1 MRLLKLAA
9 TLAGAIL
16 PGDATLLSVF
26 KKGIESLNISL
37 DTSSSENPWASN
49 SETEKGAKDPVEDS
63 PVFLKFLE
71 NVTKKGYFND
81 AKEGSEEYSRRYQ
94 KVLAKFKSRM
104 DAKKRRLLVQT
115 MERRVREVGSR
126 RQKIWLPRWRRRTRR
141 RRRVT
146 HP

>member
-1 MRLLKLAA
+1 MRLLKLATWRGSFA
-9 TLAGAIL
+9 SRCWF
-16 PGDATLLSVF
+16 SVF
-26 KKGIESLNISL
+26 KKGLEALNISL

-49 SETEKGAKDPVEDS
+49 SDAEKDAKDPVEDS

-104 DAKKRRLLVQT
+104 DAKKAPSASSNDGKKSSGS
-115 MERRVREVGSR
+115 GSR
-126 RQKIWLPRWRRRTRR
+126 RQKIRLPRWRRRTKRR
-141 RRRVT
+141 RLVT